1 MQTATKTSPTTPEQV
16 QWGAVC
22 SVLLGMVAFAF
33 SVSSLSIAIPN
44 IMAGLNADVDRIQ
57 WVVTS
62 FDMTQTVVMPLVGW
76 LGGIT
81 GNRNLFL
88 IGIGIS
94 VLGACLGGIS
104 WSLEALI
111 TFQIIQG
118 IGAGLMQPTVTA
130 ILYSLFPSARRG
142 LAVAL
147 SMTAFGFGPTI
158 GPIMAGYL
166 IEHVSWRATFYIQVP
181 IVLASFVLTCLTL
194 PNVIESRARRI
205 DLPGLLTMSA
215 FLVCLLLALTQG
227 HKEEWTSRYI
237 ISLFAISIV
246 AFGLFIGIELQSAEP
261 VVNLRLYGNLQ
272 FTMGCVLAFLNTI
285 VFRGAGFLMGV
296 FVQHTL
302 QYTPLQAAYMTAP
315 SGLAFGVMSYASGK
329 LSDRFGAKLPI
340 VIGMLLFVGT
350 FFWYAD
356 MNRWSSS
363 FAILQVM
370 VLRPFAYGWTNSPAN
385 FIALQALPD
394 QTVRMGSGL
403 FSLVRGVASSFGVA
417 MGATLLDT
425 RTQVHALHFADE
437 AGSASD
443 SLRDTLGGLQGHLAD
458 LGESPAN
465 RLQPLAMLGQY
476 MREEAVFAAYQD
488 IFMVGGILSVIT
500 LLPLCWLSG
509 RRRRE
514 AREGHPG
521 AVQR

>member
-1 MQTATKTSPTTPEQV
+1 M
-16 QWGAVC
+16 
-22 SVLLGMVAFAF
+22 
-33 SVSSLSIAIPN
+33 
-44 IMAGLNADVDRIQ
+44 
-57 WVVTS
+57 
-62 FDMTQTVVMPLVGW
+62 
-76 LGGIT
+76 
-81 GNRNLFL
+81 FL

-94 VLGACLGGIS
+94 VLGACLGGIA

-111 TFQIIQG
+111 AFQIIQG
-118 IGAGLMQPTVTA
+118 IGSGLMQPTVTA
-130 ILYSLFPSARRG
+130 ILYSLFPPARRG

-158 GPIMAGYL
+158 GPIIAGYL

-181 IVLASFVLTCLTL
+181 IVLASFFCTLLTL
-194 PNVIESRARRI
+194 PNVIESRVRRI
-205 DLPGLLTMSA
+205 DLPGLLTMTV

-237 ISLFAISIV
+237 VSLFVISAV
-246 AFGLFIGIELQSAEP
+246 AFGLFIGVELWSAEP

-272 FTMGCVLAFLNTI
+272 FTMGCVLAFLNTV

-302 QYTPLQAAYMTAP
+302 QYTPMQAAYMTAP
-315 SGLAFGVMSYASGK
+315 SGIAFGIMSYLSGK

-340 VIGMLLFVGT
+340 VIGMLLFIGT

-356 MNRWSSS
+356 LNRWSSS
-363 FAILQVM
+363 FALLQVM

-385 FIALQALPD
+385 FIALQALPE

-417 MGATLLDT
+417 MGATLLET
-425 RTQVHALHFADE
+425 RTQMHALHFADD
-437 AGSASD
+437 AGSATESLSD
-443 SLRDTLGGLQGHLAD
+443 TISGLQGHLTS
-458 LGESPAN
+458 LGEGTAARTQS
-465 RLQPLAMLGQY
+465 LAMLGQY

-488 IFMVGGILSVIT
+488 IFMVGGILSVLT
-500 LLPLCWLSG
+500 LLPLCWLSDK
-509 RRRRE
+509 RRRGE
-514 AREGHPG
+514 A
-521 AVQR
+521 